1 VAYWYDA
8 YREAQKP
15 LQRAIKAAR
24 RRAWDELLATLDSD
38 PWRRPYRLVLNKL
51 CPWAP
56 PTTENMEPHFLEE
69 VVGALFPGAV
79 NEEEGRAD
87 EERELRQLEE

>member
-38 PWRRPYRLVLNKL
+38 PRGRPY
-51 CPWAP
+51 
-56 PTTENMEPHFLEE
+56 
-69 VVGALFPGAV
+69 
-79 NEEEGRAD
+79 
-87 EERELRQLEE
+87 